1 MQYSKYTI
9 FCDYGNESVVF
20 NTLNKHMKVIPRS
33 LASIDI
39 NNSSILQRELSD
51 FIVSS
56 EKEDRQNISYLL
68 NSMIYQSTRLN
79 ITLMMTM
86 KCNFRCV
93 YCFES
98 WIPDDEKYEEL
109 DENEVV
115 EWIIWLVKKYHIR
128 QVDLCFH
135 GGEPLLEINKIIFI
149 SSKLKRF
156 FEKNTVFYLFT
167 IVTNGYFLTPDISKS
182 LSAAGVSIA
191 QITIDGIEAIH
202 DKRRPLANGDG
213 TFAKILENIIGN
225 ESIQIYINVV
235 YDTNNAQNV
244 YHLIDFLKIN
254 KMQNKIRLI
263 VLSSTKPTIDLHDI
277 SKFQFTQIEDAQ
289 LRVSLLKHITDSAFR
304 VPFDVNYQL
313 CTMKQKS
320 SFVLTPDKTIYKCIS
335 GVGKEAFK
343 LGELKIGS
351 DPFKGQS
358 AIIENGKDSE
368 CQECAYMPICNRFCL
383 YESYVMNCDKICKK
397 AYWHEFLQCY
407 FVMYLESEYR
417 ENFVL
422 NPNEE
427 EWVINYND

>member
-149 SSKLKRF
+149 SS
-156 FEKNTVFYLFT
+156 
-167 IVTNGYFLTPDISKS
+167 
-182 LSAAGVSIA
+182 
-191 QITIDGIEAIH
+191 
-202 DKRRPLANGDG
+202 
-213 TFAKILENIIGN
+213 
-225 ESIQIYINVV
+225 
-235 YDTNNAQNV
+235 
-244 YHLIDFLKIN
+244 
-254 KMQNKIRLI
+254 
-263 VLSSTKPTIDLHDI
+263 
-277 SKFQFTQIEDAQ
+277 
-289 LRVSLLKHITDSAFR
+289 
-304 VPFDVNYQL
+304 
-313 CTMKQKS
+313 
-320 SFVLTPDKTIYKCIS
+320 
-335 GVGKEAFK
+335 
-343 LGELKIGS
+343 
-351 DPFKGQS
+351 
-358 AIIENGKDSE
+358 
-368 CQECAYMPICNRFCL
+368 
-383 YESYVMNCDKICKK
+383 
-397 AYWHEFLQCY
+397 
-407 FVMYLESEYR
+407 
-417 ENFVL
+417 
-422 NPNEE
+422 
-427 EWVINYND
+427 